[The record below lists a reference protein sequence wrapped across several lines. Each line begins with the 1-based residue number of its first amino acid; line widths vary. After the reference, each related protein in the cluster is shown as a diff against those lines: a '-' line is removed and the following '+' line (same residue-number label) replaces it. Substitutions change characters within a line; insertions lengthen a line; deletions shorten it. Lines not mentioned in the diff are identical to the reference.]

1 MKKFHE
7 AIEKIVEDNLK
18 LFYGADGEIE
28 NIGFNN
34 YMLAQEICDNMELD
48 EEYLSDIIYCAT
60 ANLPISDKD
69 VARLNDRLL
78 KNIIKANLIKMKEVK

>member
-18 LFYGADGEIE
+18 LYYGADGEVE

-34 YMLAQEICDNMELD
+34 YMLAQEICDNMKLD

-60 ANLPISDKD
+60 AYLPLPDKD

-78 KNIIKANLIKMKEVK
+78 KDITKANLIKMKEIK